1 MDYDFSSLNK
11 MLAEF
16 SDKIKAVPTPNL
28 SPEFLAAL
36 DNFSHNPQIS
46 SIQEATRKFQVYYSN
61 LYNPDLTATAI
72 SQAASNAL
80 NINIPYDYDSIS
92 KAVSAMAS
100 YAKTLTALNTTTSGL
115 DTIVSAVSSAL
126 GSLDK
131 TTTSSEENSN
141 DYIELSEP
149 LVDIVQQIDSSIE
162 LPKADENN
170 VVRVSRIDRNTV
182 LSVLNI
188 IISVIMALYTIQAD
202 ISSAQESS
210 QQHNESLEQD
220 QRQHEENLRQDQ
232 QQYEEVMR
240 ELHCQTEI
248 LEQIEQNTSADADS
262 QEFTTATKQSE

>member
-1 MDYDFSSLNK
+1 MDYDFSSLDK

-16 SDKIKAVPTPNL
+16 SDKIKAIPTPNL

-36 DNFSHNPQIS
+36 DNFSHSPQFS
-46 SIQEATRKFQVYYSN
+46 SIQETARKFQTYYST

-162 LPKADENN
+162 LPVADNQHTVKIEKSNPDLLGKILPIILAILAILQAAYYHT
-170 VVRVSRIDRNTV
+170 ID
-182 LSVLNI
+182 S
-188 IISVIMALYTIQAD
+188 
-202 ISSAQESS
+202 ISSAQDHAEIV
-210 QQHNESLEQD
+210 Q
-220 QRQHEENLRQDQ
+220 
-232 QQYEEVMR
+232 
-240 ELHCQTEI
+240 I
-248 LEQIEQNTSADADS
+248 LEQIEENTSADYDS
-262 QEFTTATKQSE
+262 QEPAHTTKQSE

>member
-1 MDYDFSSLNK
+1 MEYDFSSLNK

-16 SDKIKAVPTPNL
+16 SDKIKALPTPNL

-36 DNFSHNPQIS
+36 DNFSHSPQFS
-46 SIQEATRKFQVYYSN
+46 SIQETARKFQTYYST

-149 LVDIVQQIDSSIE
+149 LMDIVQQIDNSIE
-162 LPKADENN
+162 LPVADNQHTVKIEKSNPDLLGKILPLILAILAILQAAYYHT
-170 VVRVSRIDRNTV
+170 ID
-182 LSVLNI
+182 S
-188 IISVIMALYTIQAD
+188 
-202 ISSAQESS
+202 ISSAQDHAEIV
-210 QQHNESLEQD
+210 Q
-220 QRQHEENLRQDQ
+220 
-232 QQYEEVMR
+232 
-240 ELHCQTEI
+240 I
-248 LEQIEQNTSADADS
+248 LEQIEENTSADYDS
-262 QEFTTATKQSE
+262 QEPAHTTKQSE